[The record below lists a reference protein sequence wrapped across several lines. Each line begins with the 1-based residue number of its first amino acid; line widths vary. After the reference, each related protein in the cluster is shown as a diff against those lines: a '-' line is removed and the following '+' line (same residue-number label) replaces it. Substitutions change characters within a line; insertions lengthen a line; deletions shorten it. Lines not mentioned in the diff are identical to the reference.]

1 MITNV
6 KFQLQID
13 SGNAAIVEDPETAIR
28 RILEGAI
35 RNLRGGVFNSG
46 FDIRDDNG
54 NKVGFWWI
62 ATENEENDDDDD
74 LHEI

>member
-13 SGNAAIVEDPETAIR
+13 SGNAAMVEDPEAAIR

-35 RNLRGGVFNSG
+35 RNLGDLNTG
-46 FDIRDDNG
+46 FDIRDANG

-62 ATENEENDDDDD
+62 ATENEENDDD
-74 LHEI
+74 E